1 MRGQRFLGFAK
12 DMLQLGGDFVIDPR
26 GRIAFAHPMQN
37 NGDRV
42 GVSVLIQEMRR
53 AAQGSQS

>member
-12 DMLQLGGDFVIDPR
+12 DMLQLGGDFVIDSH
-26 GRIAFAHPMQN
+26 GRIAFAYRMQS
-37 NGDRV
+37 NGDRA
-42 GVSVLIQEMRR
+42 GVTVLIQEMRR